1 MKILHTSDW
10 HLGKLFYEKSL
21 IEDQEY
27 VLNQIIDIAK
37 KAEEEGSPYGA
48 LVVSGDIYDRA
59 IPPADASKLLNRF
72 LVKIREEVPS
82 LHIFM
87 NAGNH
92 DSASRLS
99 FASDFLEYHK
109 IHLATG
115 TENICQPVILEQG
128 EEKLAVYQLPFLTPL
143 SIKEDNAA
151 CSTGEK
157 DLRNADCDF
166 GKNAE
171 GLGSE
176 NKNNSSP
183 EGAARAFEKSIEDS
197 DQGTSEENLR
207 SQEDL
212 YRAACK
218 KILESHRKNYPGIPS
233 LLNAHLFTSG
243 SLTGASER
251 SNVGTVEQVSVSLF
265 KDFTYGAFGHI
276 HKFQSCDEEKK
287 CWYSGSLLPYNFD
300 DSPESGILEVDIGET
315 VSVKRLLFTPLHK
328 ISKINAFFK
337 DLFGSEADKNLVKE
351 NQNNYVQ
358 VILKDSVMPTEAF
371 FTLKTV
377 FPYLLSVIQA
387 SAGSRGTSSSIEQR
401 KAAILSNDPEKI
413 FDQFMTDLYG
423 EEVTGGKQAAS
434 SQKEGESQELNE
446 ERGLFEAEKKIFI
459 EEASKSVEM

>member
-1 MKILHTSDW
+1 
-10 HLGKLFYEKSL
+10 
-21 IEDQEY
+21 
-27 VLNQIIDIAK
+27 
-37 KAEEEGSPYGA
+37 
-48 LVVSGDIYDRA
+48 
-59 IPPADASKLLNRF
+59 RF

-99 FASDFLEYHK
+99 YASDFLEYHK

-157 DLRNADCDF
+157 DLKNADCDS

-171 GLGSE
+171 GLGSKNE
-176 NKNNSSP
+176 NNSFA
-183 EGAARAFEKSIEDS
+183 EGAANDNAENGKKTSDEAATRAFEKSIEDS
-197 DQGTSEENLR
+197 DQGSCEENLR

-218 KILESHRKNYPGIPS
+218 KIIESHRKNYPGIPS

-251 SNVGTVEQVSVSLF
+251 SNLGTVEQVSVSLF

-276 HKFQSCDEEKK
+276 HKFQSCDKEKK

-328 ISKINAFFK
+328 ISKIKAFFK
-337 DLFGSEADKNLVKE
+337 DLFGSESDKNLVKE

-371 FTLKTV
+371 FTLKTA

-387 SAGSRGTSSSIEQR
+387 SAGSRGTSSTIEQR
-401 KAAILSNDPEKI
+401 KEAILSNNPEKI

-434 SQKEGESQELNE
+434 CQKEGESQEQNE